1 MTNTRLLPRV
11 VMAGLAAL
19 AVAASV
25 SGADP
30 RNVATG
36 SLIYEHGYCDQP
48 YVVVLDGGAW
58 LCVFTTSGGKEGSQS
73 QYIAA
78 TRSTDLGKTWSEPV
92 PIEPP
97 GGPEASWAMPLLTGF
112 GRVYVFYSYNGD
124 MVRAL
129 PDGKPA
135 RADMLGWYC
144 AKYSDDGGA
153 TWSGR
158 IRLPMRTTACDL
170 TNDWAGQV
178 QIFWGIGKPVVQG
191 EAAIFAF
198 TKVGKYMLDHGEG
211 WFFRSDNVLRE
222 RDASKVVW
230 ELLPEGEN
238 GVRAP
243 EFGSI
248 QEEHNIAPMADG
260 GLYCVYRTTLGHPA
274 ESYSRDGG
282 RTWSTPECVRYTDGR
297 PVKHPRAC
305 PRLWRTE
312 SGKYLLWHHNHGGTG
327 FEDRNPAWVSGGTE
341 KDGRVLWSQPE
352 ILLYGDD
359 LSNTAGRFSYPD
371 LIEQDGRCWVT
382 TTQKTRASVH
392 EVDPRLLEG
401 LWGQDTRAEV
411 AREGL
416 ALELVAPLP
425 REAPRVVLPSLA
437 EGGFAVEFSV
447 AFEAL
452 DAGQVVLDT
461 RNENGRGL
469 VVSTD
474 EFSAVQLLLS
484 DANMT
489 AAWTCDPGLMQAGK
503 QHHVIVVVDGGPNI
517 ISFVVDGVL
526 CDGGARRQF
535 GWWRFPPDLR
545 DANGGE
551 MWRVAPRLR
560 GRMGLLRVYTRHLR
574 TSEAISNYRAWL
586 SGHS

>member
-1 MTNTRLLPRV
+1 MRDTRLLLHIVAV
-11 VMAGLAAL
+11 VLAGLVV
-19 AVAASV
+19 AVSA
-25 SGADP
+25 SGADA
-30 RNVATG
+30 RNVSAG

-48 YVVVLDGGAW
+48 YVVVLDDGVW

-73 QYIAA
+73 QYVVA
-78 TRSTDLGKTWSEPV
+78 TRSTDCGKTWSEPV

-97 GGPEASWAMPLLTGF
+97 DGPEASWAMPLLTAF

-144 AKYSDDGGA
+144 AKYSDDGGV
-153 TWSGR
+153 TWSER

-170 TNDWAGQV
+170 ANDWAGQV
-178 QIFWGIGKPVVQG
+178 QIFWGIGKPIVQ
-191 EAAIFAF
+191 EDAAIFAF
-198 TKVGKYMLDHGEG
+198 TKIGKYMLDNGEG

-230 ELLPEGEN
+230 ELLPEGEH

-248 QEEHNIAPMADG
+248 QEEHNIVPMADG

-282 RTWSTPECVRYTDGR
+282 RSWATPEWVRYADGR
-297 PVKHPRAC
+297 PIKHPRAC

-312 SGKYLLWHHNHGGTG
+312 NGKYLLWHHNHGGTG
-327 FEDRNPAWVSGGTE
+327 FEDRNPAWISGGAE
-341 KDGRVLWSQPE
+341 KEGRILWSQPE

-359 LSNTAGRFSYPD
+359 LSNATGRFSYPD
-371 LIEQDGRCWVT
+371 LIEQDGRFWVT

-392 EVDPRLLEG
+392 EVDPRLLEA

-411 AREGL
+411 ARESL
-416 ALELVAPLP
+416 VLELQTPLP
-425 REAPRVVLPSLA
+425 LETPRLLLPSLA
-437 EGGFAVEFSV
+437 EGGFTVEFSV
-447 AFEAL
+447 TFDAL
-452 DAGQVVLDT
+452 DAGQVLIDA
-461 RNENGRGL
+461 RNENGHGLACVTTDRGTIEL
-469 VVSTD
+469 RL
-474 EFSAVQLLLS
+474 A
-484 DANMT
+484 DANAA
-489 AAWTCDPGLMQAGK
+489 AAWDCDPGLLQTGK
-503 QHHVIVVVDGGPNI
+503 QHHVVIIVDGGPNI

-526 CDGGARRQF
+526 CDGGAHRQF
-535 GWWRFPPDLR
+535 GWGRFVSTLLDV
-545 DANGGE
+545 NGGE
-551 MWRVAPRLR
+551 AWRIGARLR
-560 GRMGLLRVYTRHLR
+560 GRMDLLRVYNRYLR
-574 TSEAISNYRAWL
+574 TSEAIANYRAWF
-586 SGHS
+586 SGTS